1 MYISLDYFYF
11 WQYLTSRFGGL
22 FRFKKAD
29 ALTTENTHEVEPTGT
44 SRLSIIENKVKNKN
58 ENDEGK
64 E

>member
-1 MYISLDYFYF
+1 M
-11 WQYLTSRFGGL
+11 

-58 ENDEGK
+58 EKDEGK